1 MNTRKGDLINKWLK
15 NELSEE
21 ELKAFKKLDDYDSY
35 MMISEK
41 AKYFKSPDFNT
52 DDSLKNIESKIKDKK
67 SSSYKIRYQYL
78 AAVAAILIV
87 AFSIF
92 KIFNINSDV
101 KIFKTEIAKTQT
113 INLPDNSTVNLSANS
128 LISFDNSA
136 WDTKRNL
143 TLEGEA
149 FFDVEKG
156 KKFTVETSYGKIQVL
171 GTQFN
176 VKARK
181 YGFEVVCY
189 EGSVQITVEDRIYVL
204 EERDHFT
211 LRNKKISKSKTVFT
225 SPDWKRNSTIL
236 KSAALDL
243 VLKEFKNYYD
253 VDFETSNVDTS
264 RQYTGSFVHNDLENA
279 LKSITLPLDLTYKIN
294 KQKVVLKAK

>member
-1 MNTRKGDLINKWLK
+1 MNIKKEYLINKWLN
-15 NELSEE
+15 NELTEE

-35 MMISEK
+35 MKISEK
-41 AKYFKSPDFNT
+41 AKYFKCPDFNT
-52 DDSLKNIESKIKDKK
+52 NDSLKNIESNIKAKK

-92 KIFNINSDV
+92 KIFNNNSDI
-101 KIFKTEIAKTQT
+101 KTFKTEVAKTQT
-113 INLPDNSTVNLSANS
+113 INLPDNSIVNLSANS

-181 YGFEVVCY
+181 YGFEVACY
-189 EGSVQITVEDRIYVL
+189 EGSVQINVDDRIYVL
-204 EERDHFT
+204 EEKNHFT
-211 LRNKKISKSKTVFT
+211 LKNKNISKSKTVFK

-236 KSAALDL
+236 KSTSLDV

-253 VDFETSNVDTS
+253 VDFETSTVDMS
-264 RQYTGSFVHNDLENA
+264 RQYTGSFIHNDLENA
-279 LKSITLPLDLTYKIN
+279 LKSITLPLDLTYEIK
-294 KQKVVLKAK
+294 KEKVVLKAK